1 MVRWWS
7 SPTAYDAYI
16 LSVVSLV
23 VTLVAAVGGLVAY
36 KLLDDSLLFVYG
48 FENCVDFISSA
59 IVVWRFNRPNHTSSS
74 SNSNSNPNSS
84 TVTTNRAATLEAREQ
99 RADVAISMILTLL
112 GIGSIIAATLDF
124 KKGHELDE
132 DEHLWSLYYLAFGS
146 LLVFGGFAM
155 LKFRYADA
163 LNSKSLHKD
172 GVCSLIGAT
181 LALSL
186 FFNTVLNLST
196 EGMLWWLDPGV
207 AVVCGVGSLGYG
219 LYSVYGA
226 YVGEGLPVFTCA
238 WWIYSDKGE
247 RSSAGCGVEE
257 EGVTRIKPRSAT
269 PDVDELE
276 LAQTT
281 TGNGGTNTIPALSPP
296 ASSFTHS
303 SLPPS
308 SATTTEQPPQQQQQ
322 HDDDLGNNNED
333 AYGLKDKVDITAVD
347 LT

>member
-74 SNSNSNPNSS
+74 SNSS

-124 KKGHELDE
+124 EKGHELDE

-238 WWIYSDKGE
+238 WWIYSDKGQRE
-247 RSSAGCGVEE
+247 SAGCGVEE
-257 EGVTRIKPRSAT
+257 EEEGVSRIKPRSAT

-281 TGNGGTNTIPALSPP
+281 TGNGGTNGIPALSPP

-308 SATTTEQPPQQQQQ
+308 STTTTTEQQPR
-322 HDDDLGNNNED
+322 HDDDDLENNDED